1 MKRTLLTKIFLGF
14 LLFGLFG
21 FLIVATFTSKLSF
34 DKLKHDE
41 VGSLKEAATAITDN
55 LDSHTEERLILSKE
69 EKSSFSYLSRYLES
83 PIWILKEDG
92 TILYTFTGK
101 TDTSCTEKIPT
112 FSIHD
117 FGSTHFLIGDF
128 YGYFCEN
135 HLSVRI
141 QVGKQFHRICHHT

>member
-41 VGSLKEAATAITDN
+41 VTNLTEAASSVADVLN
-55 LDSHTEERLILSKE
+55 SHTEERLILSKE

-83 PIWILKEDG
+83 PMRLRAKRIPPVRKRSRLFRF
-92 TILYTFTGK
+92 TILALPIF
-101 TDTSCTEKIPT
+101 
-112 FSIHD
+112 
-117 FGSTHFLIGDF
+117 
-128 YGYFCEN
+128 
-135 HLSVRI
+135 
-141 QVGKQFHRICHHT
+141 

>member
-83 PIWILKEDG
+83 PYLDLKRG
-92 TILYTFTGK
+92 WNHSLYVYGQNGYLLYGK
-101 TDTSCTEKIPT
+101 DPDFFNSRFWLYP
-112 FSIHD
+112 FSD
-117 FGSTHFLIGDF
+117 
-128 YGYFCEN
+128 
-135 HLSVRI
+135 R
-141 QVGKQFHRICHHT
+141 